1 MRRLGVLV
9 GDDEQAGAF
18 RIHRMPPEVNAAMAH
33 GRLMWGGLV
42 VASVLTVLL
51 GLIPGPFLD
60 IVAQAARS
68 IGG

>member
-1 MRRLGVLV
+1 MFMREPRSE
-9 GDDEQAGAF
+9 D
-18 RIHRMPPEVNAAMAH
+18 AAMAH

-42 VASVLTVLL
+42 VASVLTVVL

-60 IVAQAARS
+60 IVGQAARA